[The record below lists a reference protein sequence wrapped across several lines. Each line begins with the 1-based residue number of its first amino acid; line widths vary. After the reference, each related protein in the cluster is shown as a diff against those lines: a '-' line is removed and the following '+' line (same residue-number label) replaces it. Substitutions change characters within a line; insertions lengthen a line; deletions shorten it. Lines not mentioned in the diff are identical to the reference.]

1 MSDGKPLTP
10 KKDLRSVMAQAAS
23 ALTIIPPE
31 VFLGAVEDESDG
43 ISNPDSEVK
52 GRKGNNPQLNDNK
65 ESSPNGTV

>member
-1 MSDGKPLTP
+1 
-10 KKDLRSVMAQAAS
+10 MAQAAS
-23 ALTIIPPE
+23 ALTIFPPE